1 MNELTVASENQKLFL
16 TNLRQ
21 TTANS
26 HKQLEENYYSNAIQ
40 ESSVTLHNY
49 QTYIAKLYGIILAS
63 ENDVFPVLTSLISDI
78 GQRYKADFIVNDLTN
93 TGIPISEV
101 KDLPVYNFTVSST
114 AQALGIMYV
123 LEGSTLGGKFLYKH
137 INKILG
143 LNAENGAS
151 YFWGYG
157 QQTGPLWNNFITIV
171 SNYAVEKNCENE
183 IIASAVQ
190 TFSNIDLWLNKA
202 EITW

>member
-21 TTANS
+21 TTAKS
-26 HKQLEENYYSNAIQ
+26 HKQLEENYYSKAIQ
-40 ESSVTLHNY
+40 EPSVTLQNY
-49 QTYIAKLYGIILAS
+49 QTYIARLYGIILAS
-63 ENDVFPVLTSLISDI
+63 EHDVFPVLTSLISDI

-101 KDLPVYNFTVSST
+101 KDLPVYNFTVSSA

-171 SNYAVEKNCENE
+171 SNYAVEKNCEDE